1 MLIDQA
7 SNTNLKEKEIHMAE
21 YTKTGS
27 IMLFKNSNKK
37 EAKHPDYQ
45 GTLTMDGIEHKVSGW
60 TKTDKNGN
68 PFISAQTS
76 IQDGANDSAEASTTE
91 ATPAS
96 NPDQMELF

>member
-1 MLIDQA
+1 
-7 SNTNLKEKEIHMAE
+7 MATE
-21 YTKTGS
+21 YTKTGN

-60 TKTDKNGN
+60 TRKDKNGN

-76 IQDGANDSAEASTTE
+76 IENATEDSSSEETNTTAS
-91 ATPAS
+91 ADA